1 MEEVDIIPGALPL
14 PQQVVMIGVVHRLHD
29 KEVAVLSSKSVVT
42 TQLTEDFPGSSWLLG
57 NSFEEAVVIFGM
69 LDI

>member
-1 MEEVDIIPGALPL
+1 MDIIPGALPL
-14 PQQVVMIGVVHRLHD
+14 PQQVVMIGVVHPLHD
-29 KEVAVLSSKSVVT
+29 KEVAVLSIKSVVKI
-42 TQLTEDFPGSSWLLG
+42 QLTEDFPGNSWLLG